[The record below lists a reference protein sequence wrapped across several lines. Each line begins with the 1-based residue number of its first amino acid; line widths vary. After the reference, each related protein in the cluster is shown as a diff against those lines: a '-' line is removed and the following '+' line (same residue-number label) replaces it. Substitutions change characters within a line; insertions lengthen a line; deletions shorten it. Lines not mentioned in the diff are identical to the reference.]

1 MRRPLIGLVGLALLG
16 ATLSTGTA
24 LAVTTTPTQ
33 FQIAIVAGE
42 GDLPASGSKVEF
54 DATLVD
60 DADAPVAG
68 AAVTL
73 SVRPYGSS
81 VFTPAAQAV
90 TGTHGSVTV
99 AIALTYTS
107 AVRWSFAGDSEHAAT
122 TSPAYVQPMAP
133 RIAAHANDTT
143 LTARQ
148 QVVVVG
154 RTGPNKAGNRVSL
167 WRGDKPAFM
176 PGLEMTRIGVG
187 VIRPNGTFRLTARF
201 AAAGV
206 KRLYVKV
213 NAGKGNGV
221 GYSKY
226 LRVRVR

>member
-1 MRRPLIGLVGLALLG
+1 MRRILTGLVGLVLVG
-16 ATLSTGTA
+16 PA
-24 LAVTTTPTQ
+24 LANGVARAAEATPTQ
-33 FQIAIVAGE
+33 FQIAIVVGE
-42 GDLPASGSKVEF
+42 GGLPTAGSKVGF

-60 DADAPVAG
+60 DAQAPVAG
-68 AAVTL
+68 VPVTL

-81 VFTPAAQAV
+81 VYTPTAQAV
-90 TGTHGSVTV
+90 TGADGYAAAAVVLQH
-99 AIALTYTS
+99 TS
-107 AVRWSFAGDSEHAAT
+107 AVRWSFAGDAEHAAS
-122 TSPAYVQPMAP
+122 TSPAYVQSIAP
-133 RIAAHANDTT
+133 RIAAHAVDNT
-143 LTARQ
+143 LKVRQ

-176 PGLEMTRIGVG
+176 PGLQMTRIAVG
-187 VIRPNGTFRLTARF
+187 VVRPDGTIRLTARF
-201 AAAGV
+201 AGAGV

-226 LRVRVR
+226 IRVRVR